1 MGYTQM
7 DLSLL
12 YNGQIYLLLIVFVMM
27 IAGMVKEHNLFK
39 DIFCFFEQSLK
50 SKKAIVATV
59 SALTGLLPIK
69 GRVTVSAGMLDT
81 LAPAKGCCGREKF
94 GPIDYV
100 STHHYYFWS
109 PLEKTVILPMAAFGL
124 TYAQWFGIIWPLLA
138 VSIAFII
145 AYLVWGVKESEV
157 ELGDCGTEIKVSR
170 ITRYVFPYI
179 AGVVAIIAG
188 INFIWAFGTLTLY
201 YMICTQTFNFKK
213 LFGYVDWKLVAWVA
227 AIIVAANYAVQNTEA
242 IKTFLESSGLDIK
255 TTSGFVMLSLA
266 SFAGAFA
273 LGSSSRFGALTVL
286 MSSIYGIEYLPW
298 FFAVDFVGYL
308 ISPMHKC
315 VAIGMLYF
323 GTKLRYYAT
332 ILGAW
337 GSLVIIAGGLTLLV

>member
-1 MGYTQM
+1 M
-7 DLSLL
+7 DYNLII
-12 YNGQIYLLLIVFVMM
+12 NGQIYLLLIVFVMM
-27 IAGMVKEHNLFK
+27 IAGMVKEHKLFN
-39 DIFCFFEQSLK
+39 DIFCYFEQSLK
-50 SKKAIVATV
+50 SKKAVVALV
-59 SALTGLLPIK
+59 SAFTGLLPIK
-69 GRVTVSAGMLDT
+69 GRVTVSAGMLEA
-81 LAPAKGCCGREKF
+81 LAPDKGCCGREKF
-94 GPIDYV
+94 GPVDYV

-124 TYAQWFGIIWPLLA
+124 TYAQWIGIIWPLLA

-145 AYLVWGVKESEV
+145 AYLVWGVKESDIQ
-157 ELGDCGTEIKVSR
+157 LNDCTTEIKISR

-179 AGVVAIIAG
+179 AGVGAIIAG
-188 INFIWAFGTLTLY
+188 VDFLWAFGTLTLY
-201 YMICTQTFNFKK
+201 YMFCTRTFDIKK
-213 LFGYVDWKLVAWVA
+213 LLGFVDWKLVGWVA
-227 AIIVAANYAVQNTEA
+227 LIIVLANLARENTDA
-242 IKTFLESSGLDIK
+242 IKTYLESTGLDIE
-255 TTSGFVMLSLA
+255 TTSGFVMLSLL
-266 SFAGAFA
+266 SFGGAFA

-332 ILGAW
+332 ILGVW
-337 GSLVIIAGGLTLLV
+337 GGLVILSAGLVTFL

>member
-1 MGYTQM
+1 MEY
-7 DLSLL
+7 LNYL

-27 IAGMVKEHNLFK
+27 IAGMVKEYGLFK
-39 DIFCFFEQSLK
+39 DVFCFFEQNLK
-50 SKKAIVATV
+50 SKKAVVAIV

-69 GRVTVSAGMLDT
+69 GRVTVSAGMLET
-81 LAPAKGCCGREKF
+81 LAPDKGCCGREKF

-124 TYAQWFGIIWPLLA
+124 SYSAWIGIIWPLLA
-138 VSIAFII
+138 VSIAFIL
-145 AYLVWGVKESEV
+145 AYLIWGVKENEV
-157 ELGDCGTEIKVSR
+157 ELKDCETPIKVSR

-179 AGVVAIIAG
+179 AGVTAIIAG
-188 INFIWAFGTLTLY
+188 IDFMWAFGLLTLY
-201 YMICTQTFNFKK
+201 YMFCTKTFDVKK
-213 LFGYVDWKLVAWVA
+213 LLGYVDWKLIGWVA
-227 AIIVAANYAVQNTEA
+227 LIIVLANIAVQNADT
-242 IKTFLESSGLDIK
+242 IQTFLNNTGLDIK
-255 TTSGFVMLSLA
+255 TVSGFILLSLF
-266 SFAGAFA
+266 SFASAFV
-273 LGSSSRFGALTVL
+273 LGSSSRFGAITVL
-286 MSSIYGIEYLPW
+286 MASIYGIEYLPW

-332 ILGAW
+332 ILGLW
-337 GSLVIIAGGLTLLV
+337 GGSVIATAGLITFI

>member
-1 MGYTQM
+1 M
-7 DLSLL
+7 DLSLI
-12 YNGQIYLLLIVFVMM
+12 YNGQVYLFLIVFVMM
-27 IAGMVKEHNLFK
+27 IAGMVKEHGLFK
-39 DIFCFFEQSLK
+39 DMFCFFEQNLK
-50 SKKAIVATV
+50 SKKAVVAIV

-81 LAPAKGCCGREKF
+81 LAPDKGCCGREKF

-124 TYAQWFGIIWPLLA
+124 TYGAFMSMMWPLLV

-145 AYLVWGVKESEV
+145 AYLVWGVKESDI
-157 ELGDCGTEIKVSR
+157 ELGDCETEIKVSR

-179 AGVVAIIAG
+179 AGVGAIIAG
-188 INFIWAFGTLTLY
+188 VNFLWAFGTLTLY
-201 YMICTQTFNFKK
+201 YMFCTKTFDIKK
-213 LFGYVDWKLVAWVA
+213 LLGYVDWKLIGWVA
-227 AIIVAANYAVQNTEA
+227 VIIIAANFARENTEA
-242 IKTFLESSGLDIK
+242 IKAYLESSGLDIN
-255 TTSGFVMLSLA
+255 TVSGFTLLSLA

-273 LGSSSRFGALTVL
+273 LGSSSRFGALTVI
-286 MSSIYGIEYLPW
+286 MASIYGLEYLPW

-332 ILGAW
+332 ILGIW
-337 GSLVIIAGGLTLLV
+337 GGLVIATAGLTLL

>member
-1 MGYTQM
+1 M
-7 DLSLL
+7 DYSLL

-27 IAGMVKEHNLFK
+27 IAGMVKEHGLFK
-39 DIFCFFEQSLK
+39 DIFCFFEQNLK
-50 SKKAIVATV
+50 SKKAVVAIV

-69 GRVTVSAGMLDT
+69 GRVTVSAGMLET
-81 LAPAKGCCGREKF
+81 LAPDKGCCGREKF

-124 TYAQWFGIIWPLLA
+124 TYAQWIGIIWPLLA
-138 VSIAFII
+138 VSIAFIL
-145 AYLVWGVKESEV
+145 AYLIWGVKESDI
-157 ELGDCGTEIKVSR
+157 ELNDCDTDIKVSR

-179 AGVVAIIAG
+179 AGVGAIIAG
-188 INFIWAFGTLTLY
+188 IDFLWAFGTLTLY
-201 YMICTQTFNFKK
+201 YMFCTQTFDIKK
-213 LFGYVDWKLVAWVA
+213 LLGYVDWKLIAWVA
-227 AIIVAANYAVQNTEA
+227 VIIVAANFAVQNTDN
-242 IKTFLESSGLDIK
+242 IKNFLGNAGLDIN
-255 TTSGFVMLSLA
+255 TVGGFALLSLF

-273 LGSSSRFGALTVL
+273 LGSSSRFGAITVL
-286 MSSIYGIEYLPW
+286 MASIYGLEYLPW

-337 GSLVIIAGGLTLLV
+337 GGLVILSAGLVTFL

>member
-1 MGYTQM
+1 M
-7 DLSLL
+7 DYSLL

-27 IAGMVKEHNLFK
+27 IAGMIKEHGLFK
-39 DIFCFFEQSLK
+39 DIFCYFEQTLK
-50 SKKAIVATV
+50 SKKAVVAVV

-69 GRVTVSAGMLDT
+69 GRVTVSAGMLET
-81 LAPAKGCCGREKF
+81 LAPDKGCCGREKF

-124 TYAQWFGIIWPLLA
+124 SYGAWIGIIWPLLL
-138 VSIAFII
+138 VSIAFIL
-145 AYLVWGVKESEV
+145 AYLIWGVKENDI
-157 ELGDCGTEIKVSR
+157 ELKDCETDIKISR

-179 AGVVAIIAG
+179 AGVGAIIAG
-188 INFIWAFGTLTLY
+188 IDFIWAFGSLTIY
-201 YMICTQTFNFKK
+201 YMFCTRTFDYKK
-213 LFGYVDWKLVAWVA
+213 LLRYVDWKLVGWVA
-227 AIIVAANYAVQNTEA
+227 LIIVAANYAVENTDN
-242 IKTFLESSGLDIK
+242 IKNFLGNAGLDIN
-255 TTSGFVMLSLA
+255 TLSGFALLSLF

-273 LGSSSRFGALTVL
+273 LGSSSRFGAITVL
-286 MSSIYGIEYLPW
+286 MASIYGLEYLPW

-332 ILGAW
+332 ILGLW
-337 GSLVIIAGGLTLLV
+337 GGSVIATAGLITFI

>member
-1 MGYTQM
+1 M
-7 DLSLL
+7 DYSLL

-27 IAGMVKEHNLFK
+27 IAGMVKEHGLFK
-39 DIFCFFEQSLK
+39 DIFCFFEQSLN
-50 SKKAIVATV
+50 SKKAVVAVV

-69 GRVTVSAGMLDT
+69 GRVTVSAGMLET
-81 LAPAKGCCGREKF
+81 LAPDKGCCGREKF

-124 TYAQWFGIIWPLLA
+124 TYAQFMGIIWPLLA
-138 VSIAFII
+138 VSVAFIL
-145 AYLVWGVKESEV
+145 AYLIWGVKESDV
-157 ELGDCGTEIKVSR
+157 ELGDCETEIKVSR

-179 AGVVAIIAG
+179 AGVGAIIAG
-188 INFIWAFGTLTLY
+188 IDFLWAFGSLTVY
-201 YMICTQTFNFKK
+201 YMLCTKTFDIPK
-213 LFGYVDWKLVAWVA
+213 LIKYVDWKLVAWVA
-227 AIIVAANYAVQNTEA
+227 VIIALANFARENTDA
-242 IKTFLESSGLDIK
+242 IKAYLESTGLDIN
-255 TTSGFVMLSLA
+255 TTTGFTLLSLL
-266 SFAGAFA
+266 SFGGAFA

-286 MSSIYGIEYLPW
+286 MASIYGIEYLPW

-323 GTKLRYYAT
+323 GTKLSYYAT

-337 GSLVIIAGGLTLLV
+337 GVLVIATAGIGLIIS

>member
-1 MGYTQM
+1 M
-7 DLSLL
+7 DYSVL

-27 IAGMVKEHNLFK
+27 IAGMVKEHGLFR
-39 DIFCFFEQSLK
+39 DVFCFFEQNLK
-50 SKKAIVATV
+50 SKKAVVAVV

-69 GRVTVSAGMLDT
+69 GRVTVSAGMLET
-81 LAPAKGCCGREKF
+81 LAPDKGCCGREKF

-124 TYAQWFGIIWPLLA
+124 TYVQWFGIIWPLLA
-138 VSIAFII
+138 ASIAFIL
-145 AYLVWGVKESEV
+145 AYLVWGVKESDV
-157 ELGDCGTEIKVSR
+157 ELGDCGTEVKVSR

-179 AGVVAIIAG
+179 AGVGAIIAG
-188 INFIWAFGTLTLY
+188 IDFIWAFGSLTLY
-201 YMICTQTFNFKK
+201 YMICTTTFDFKK
-213 LFGYVDWKLVAWVA
+213 LFGYVDWKLIGWVA
-227 AIIVAANYAVQNTEA
+227 LIIVLANVAVQNTDA
-242 IKTFLESSGLDIK
+242 IKSGLESAGLDIN
-255 TTSGFVMLSLA
+255 TWSGFTLLSLM
-266 SFAGAFA
+266 SFGGAFA

-286 MSSIYGIEYLPW
+286 MTSIYGLEYLPW

-323 GTKLRYYAT
+323 GTKLRYYMT
-332 ILGAW
+332 ILGIW
-337 GSLVIIAGGLTLLV
+337 GGLVILTAGLTLL

>member
-1 MGYTQM
+1 M
-7 DLSLL
+7 DYSVL

-27 IAGMVKEHNLFK
+27 IAGMVKEHGLFR
-39 DIFCFFEQSLK
+39 DVFCFFEQNLK
-50 SKKAIVATV
+50 SKKAVVAVV

-69 GRVTVSAGMLDT
+69 GRVTVSAGMLET
-81 LAPAKGCCGREKF
+81 LAPEKGCCGREKF

-138 VSIAFII
+138 VSIAFIL
-145 AYLVWGVKESEV
+145 AYLVWGVKESDV
-157 ELGDCGTEIKVSR
+157 ELGDCGTEVKVSR

-179 AGVVAIIAG
+179 AGVGAIIAG
-188 INFIWAFGTLTLY
+188 IDFIWAFGSLTLY
-201 YMICTQTFNFKK
+201 YMICTTTFDFKK
-213 LFGYVDWKLVAWVA
+213 LLGYVDWKLIAWVA
-227 AIIVAANYAVQNTEA
+227 LIIVLANVAVKNTDA
-242 IKTFLESSGLDIK
+242 IQAGLESAGLDIN
-255 TTSGFVMLSLA
+255 TWSGFTLLSLM
-266 SFAGAFA
+266 SFGGAFA

-286 MSSIYGIEYLPW
+286 MTSIYGLEYLPW

-323 GTKLRYYAT
+323 GTKLRYYMT
-332 ILGAW
+332 ILGIW
-337 GSLVIIAGGLTLLV
+337 GGLVILTAGLTLL

>member
-1 MGYTQM
+1 MEYL
-7 DLSLL
+7 DLF
-12 YNGQIYLLLIVFVMM
+12 YNGQIYLFLIVFVMM
-27 IAGMVKEHNLFK
+27 IAGMVKDHGLFK
-39 DIFCFFEQSLK
+39 DMFCFFEQNLK
-50 SKKAIVATV
+50 SKKAVVAIV

-69 GRVTVSAGMLDT
+69 GRVTVSAGMLET
-81 LAPAKGCCGREKF
+81 LAPDKGCCGREKF

-124 TYAQWFGIIWPLLA
+124 TYAQFMGMIWPLLA
-138 VSIAFII
+138 VSIAFILT
-145 AYLVWGVKESEV
+145 YLIWGVKESDIEI
-157 ELGDCGTEIKVSR
+157 GDCGTEIKVSR

-179 AGVVAIIAG
+179 AGVGAIIAG
-188 INFIWAFGTLTLY
+188 IDFLWAFGTLTVY
-201 YMICTQTFNFKK
+201 YMFCTKTFDIKK
-213 LFGYVDWKLVAWVA
+213 LLGYVDWKLIGWVA
-227 AIIVAANYAVQNTEA
+227 VIIVAANFARENTDA
-242 IKTFLESSGLDIK
+242 IKTYLESSGLDIN
-255 TTSGFVMLSLA
+255 TTSGFALLSLA

-273 LGSSSRFGALTVL
+273 LGSSSRFGALTVI
-286 MSSIYGIEYLPW
+286 MASIYGIEYLPW

-332 ILGAW
+332 ILGLW
-337 GSLVIIAGGLTLLV
+337 GGLVIAAAAMTLL

>member
-1 MGYTQM
+1 M
-7 DLSLL
+7 DLSLI
-12 YNGQIYLLLIVFVMM
+12 YNGQIYLFLIVFVMM
-27 IAGMVKEHNLFK
+27 IAGMVKDHGLFK
-39 DIFCFFEQSLK
+39 DMFCFFEQNLK
-50 SKKAIVATV
+50 SKKAVVAIV

-69 GRVTVSAGMLDT
+69 GRVTVSAGMLET
-81 LAPAKGCCGREKF
+81 LAPDKGCCGREKF

-124 TYAQWFGIIWPLLA
+124 SYGAWFGIIWPLLA
-138 VSIAFII
+138 VSIAFIL
-145 AYLVWGVKESEV
+145 AYLIWGVKESDIEI
-157 ELGDCGTEIKVSR
+157 GDCGTEIKVSR

-179 AGVVAIIAG
+179 AGVGAIIAG
-188 INFIWAFGTLTLY
+188 IDFLWAFGTLTLY
-201 YMICTQTFNFKK
+201 YMFCTKTFDIKK
-213 LFGYVDWKLVAWVA
+213 LLGYVDWKLIGWVA
-227 AIIVAANYAVQNTEA
+227 VIIIAANFARENTDA
-242 IKTFLESSGLDIK
+242 IKTYLESSGLDIK
-255 TTSGFVMLSLA
+255 TASGFTLLSLA
-266 SFAGAFA
+266 SFGGAFA
-273 LGSSSRFGALTVL
+273 LGSSSRFGALTVI

-332 ILGAW
+332 ILGIW
-337 GSLVIIAGGLTLLV
+337 GGSVIATAGLITYF